1 MIENE
6 ITTSEHL
13 LEVLH
18 PMARDP
24 ILEGLPYE
32 RERELEELLDEITKG
47 LFDGLES
54 FHQPDYGSVRA
65 RFGGAPLE
73 FIMQQMDYQFS
84 RDLLKQIPKYVERFL
99 ELDEL
104 WGTRQ
109 PSRRVASLLR
119 EATRCYVFGFW
130 QASIA
135 LSRAAIEE
143 ALRERVVKLTNQ
155 PTHKLGQL
163 IDMAQ
168 RVGLLDHDHIMM
180 ANAVKRFGDEV
191 LHGTE
196 TWSGNAKEA
205 VISARGVLE
214 HLHR

>member
-99 ELDEL
+99 ELDEF
-104 WGTRQ
+104 WGTRP